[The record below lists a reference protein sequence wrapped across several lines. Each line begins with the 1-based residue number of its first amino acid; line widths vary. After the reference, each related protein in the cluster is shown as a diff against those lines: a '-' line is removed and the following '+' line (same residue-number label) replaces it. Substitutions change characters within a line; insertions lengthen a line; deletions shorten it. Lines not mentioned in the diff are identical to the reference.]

1 MKYEVKWKTPDENG
15 ESEISVRAEDADGAA
30 ADQTFN
36 VTVNAV
42 NDAPTSWA
50 MPDITVSITD
60 TEEKALN
67 YICVGIATYT
77 DNFIK
82 NGRQVIL
89 ILILIRE

>member
-1 MKYEVKWKTPDENG
+1 
-15 ESEISVRAEDADGAA
+15 
-30 ADQTFN
+30 
-36 VTVNAV
+36 
-42 NDAPTSWA
+42 

-82 NGRQVIL
+82 NRARKAIDEIVALNTAHCNTNSIAIGVGVTAQVDQAYSLGVVKTAEQRNIDAAA
-89 ILILIRE
+89 ENK

>member
-1 MKYEVKWKTPDENG
+1 
-15 ESEISVRAEDADGAA
+15 
-30 ADQTFN
+30 
-36 VTVNAV
+36 
-42 NDAPTSWA
+42 

-82 NGRQVIL
+82 NRARKAIDEIVALNTAHCNANSIAIGVGVTAQVDQAYSLGIVKTAEQRN
-89 ILILIRE
+89 IDAAATDK

>member
-1 MKYEVKWKTPDENG
+1 
-15 ESEISVRAEDADGAA
+15 
-30 ADQTFN
+30 
-36 VTVNAV
+36 
-42 NDAPTSWA
+42 

-82 NGRQVIL
+82 NRARKAIDEIVALNTAHCNANSIAIGVGVTAQVDQAYSLGVVKTAEQRNIDAAA
-89 ILILIRE
+89 EDK